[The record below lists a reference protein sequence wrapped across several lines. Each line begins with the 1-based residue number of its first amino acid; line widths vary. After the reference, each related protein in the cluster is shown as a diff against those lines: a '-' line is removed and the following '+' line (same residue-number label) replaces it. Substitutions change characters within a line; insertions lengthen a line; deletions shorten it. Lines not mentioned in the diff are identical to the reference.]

1 MSQQQLDKILK
12 IFERQNAP
20 SGSGKPPSLK
30 KSREVM
36 DDNGAKFRV
45 PEDVSLEPLSADGV
59 DAEFL
64 TAPGAD
70 ANKAV
75 LYLHGGG
82 YAIGSIKSHRYL
94 MQNIS
99 RVSGVR
105 TLGINYALAPE
116 NPFPAAV
123 DDAATAY
130 RWLLKEGFKPENI
143 AIAGD
148 SAGGGLTLATL
159 LFLRD
164 AGDPLPAAG
173 VCISPWT
180 DMTCSAES
188 YTTRLESDPMV
199 IGNGLQKMADFYVGD
214 ADYKDPLASP
224 VFADMAGMPPLLIH
238 VGGREVLYDD
248 ALTVYENAKKAGVDV
263 ELLDE
268 PEMFHVWHAFAPMLE
283 EAQEAVDKI
292 GGYLRSKMG

>member
-12 IFERQNAP
+12 IFERQNTS
-20 SGSGKPPSLK
+20 SGSGKQPSLK
-30 KSREVM
+30 QSRDVLDE
-36 DDNGAKFRV
+36 NGAKFKV
-45 PEDVSLEPLSADGV
+45 PADVTLEPVSADGV

-64 TAPGAD
+64 TAPGSD
-70 ANKAV
+70 PEKVV

-99 RVSGVR
+99 RASGAR

-116 NPFPAAV
+116 NPFPAAIE
-123 DDAATAY
+123 DAASAY
-130 RWLLKEGFKPENI
+130 RWLLKQGFKPKNI

-159 LFLRD
+159 LYLRD

-173 VCISPWT
+173 VGISPWT
-180 DMTCSAES
+180 DMTCSADS
-188 YTTRLESDPMV
+188 YTTRLAIDPMV
-199 IGNGLQKMADFYVGD
+199 LGNGLQKMADFYVGD
-214 ADYKDPLASP
+214 ADKKNPLASP
-224 VFADMAGMPPLLIH
+224 VFADMTGMPPLLIH

-248 ALTVYENAKKAGVDV
+248 AITVYGNAKKAGVDV

-268 PEMFHVWHAFAPMLE
+268 PEMFHVWHAFAPMLD
-283 EAQEAVDKI
+283 EAQQAVDKI
-292 GGYLRSKMG
+292 GVYLRSKMG

>member
-12 IFERQNAP
+12 IFERQNTS
-20 SGSGKPPSLK
+20 SGSGKQPSLK
-30 KSREVM
+30 QSREVL
-36 DDNGAKFRV
+36 DENGAKFKV
-45 PEDVSLEPLSADGV
+45 PADVTLEPVSADGV

-64 TAPGAD
+64 TAPGSD
-70 ANKAV
+70 PEKVV

-99 RVSGVR
+99 RASGAR

-116 NPFPAAV
+116 NPFPAAIE
-123 DDAATAY
+123 DAASAY
-130 RWLLKEGFKPENI
+130 RWLLKQGFKPRNI

-159 LFLRD
+159 LYLRD
-164 AGDPLPAAG
+164 AGDQLPAAG
-173 VCISPWT
+173 VGISPWT
-180 DMTCSAES
+180 DMTCSADS
-188 YTTRLESDPMV
+188 YTTRLAIDPMV
-199 IGNGLQKMADFYVGD
+199 LGNGLQKMADFYVGD
-214 ADYKDPLASP
+214 ADKKNPLASP
-224 VFADMAGMPPLLIH
+224 VFADMTGMPPLLIH

-248 ALTVYENAKKAGVDV
+248 AITVYENAKKAGVDV

-268 PEMFHVWHAFAPMLE
+268 PEMFHVWHAFAPMLD
-283 EAQEAVDKI
+283 EAQQAVDKI
-292 GGYLRSKMG
+292 GVYLRRKMG

>member
-12 IFERQNAP
+12 IFEKQNAP
-20 SGSGKPPSLK
+20 SNSGKPPSLK
-30 KSREVM
+30 RSREVL
-36 DDNGAKFRV
+36 DDNGAKFKV
-45 PEDVSLEPLSADGV
+45 PADVTLEPVSADGV
-59 DAEFL
+59 EAEFL

-70 ANKAV
+70 PQKAV

-94 MQNIS
+94 MQNVS
-99 RVSGVR
+99 RASGAR

-116 NPFPAAV
+116 NPFPAAIE
-123 DDAATAY
+123 DSAKAY
-130 RWLLKEGFKPENI
+130 RWLLKQGFKPQNI

-159 LFLRD
+159 LYLRD

-173 VCISPWT
+173 VGISPWT

-188 YTTRLESDPMV
+188 YTTRVEIDPMV
-199 IGNGLQKMADFYVGD
+199 LGNGLEKMADFYVGD
-214 ADYKDPLASP
+214 ADKKDPLASP
-224 VFADMAGMPPLLIH
+224 VFADMTGMPPLLIH

-248 ALTVYENAKKAGVDV
+248 AITVYENAKKAGVDV

-283 EAQEAVDKI
+283 EAQDAVDKI
-292 GGYLRSKMG
+292 GVYLRGKMG

>member
-12 IFERQNAP
+12 IFERQNTS
-20 SGSGKPPSLK
+20 SGSGKQPSLK
-30 KSREVM
+30 QSREVL
-36 DDNGAKFRV
+36 DENGAKFKV
-45 PEDVSLEPLSADGV
+45 PADVTLEPVSADGV

-64 TAPGAD
+64 TAPGSD
-70 ANKAV
+70 PEKVV

-99 RVSGVR
+99 RASGAR

-116 NPFPAAV
+116 NPFPAAIE
-123 DDAATAY
+123 DAAGAY
-130 RWLLKEGFKPENI
+130 RWLLKQGFKPKNI

-159 LFLRD
+159 LYLRD

-173 VCISPWT
+173 VGISPWT
-180 DMTCSAES
+180 DMTCSADS
-188 YTTRLESDPMV
+188 YTTRLAIDPMV
-199 IGNGLQKMADFYVGD
+199 LGNGLQKMADFYVGD
-214 ADYKDPLASP
+214 ADKKNPLASP
-224 VFADMAGMPPLLIH
+224 VFADMTGMPPLLIH

-248 ALTVYENAKKAGVDV
+248 AITVYGNAKKAGVDV

-268 PEMFHVWHAFAPMLE
+268 PEMFHVWHAFAPMLD
-283 EAQEAVDKI
+283 EAQQAVDKI
-292 GGYLRSKMG
+292 GVYLRSKMG

>member
-12 IFERQNAP
+12 IFERQNAS
-20 SGSGKPPSLK
+20 SGSGKPPSLQQ
-30 KSREVM
+30 SRQVL
-36 DDNGAKFRV
+36 DDNGAKFKV
-45 PEDVSLEPLSADGV
+45 PADVTLEPLSADGV

-64 TAPGAD
+64 TAPGSD
-70 ANKAV
+70 QEKVV

-99 RVSGVR
+99 RASGAR

-116 NPFPAAV
+116 NPFPAAIE
-123 DDAATAY
+123 DAACAY
-130 RWLLKEGFKPENI
+130 RWLLKQGFNPKNI

-159 LFLRD
+159 IYLRD

-173 VCISPWT
+173 VAISPWT

-188 YTTRLESDPMV
+188 YTTRLEIDPMV
-199 IGNGLQKMADFYVGD
+199 LGNGLQKMADFYVGD
-214 ADYKDPLASP
+214 ADKKNPLASP

-248 ALTVYENAKKAGVDV
+248 AITVYENAKKAGVDV

-268 PEMFHVWHAFAPMLE
+268 PEMFHVWHAFAPMLD
-283 EAQEAVDKI
+283 EAQQAVDKI
-292 GGYLRSKMG
+292 GVYLRSKLG

>member
-12 IFERQNAP
+12 IFEKQNAP
-20 SGSGKPPSLK
+20 SNSGKPPSLK
-30 KSREVM
+30 KSREVL
-36 DDNGAKFRV
+36 DENGAKFKV
-45 PEDVSLEPLSADGV
+45 PADVTMEPVSADGV

-64 TAPGAD
+64 TAPAAD
-70 ANKAV
+70 PEKVV

-94 MQNIS
+94 MQNVS
-99 RVSGVR
+99 RASGAR

-116 NPFPAAV
+116 KPFPAAIE
-123 DDAATAY
+123 DSAKAY
-130 RWLLKEGFKPENI
+130 RWLLKQGFKPRSI

-159 LFLRD
+159 LYLRD

-188 YTTRLESDPMV
+188 YTTRLEIDPMV
-199 IGNGLQKMADFYVGD
+199 LGNGLEKMADFYVGD
-214 ADYKDPLASP
+214 ADKKNPLASP
-224 VFADMAGMPPLLIH
+224 VFADMTGMPPLLIH

-248 ALTVYENAKKAGVDV
+248 AITVYENAKKAGVDV

-268 PEMFHVWHAFAPMLE
+268 PEMFHVWHAFAPMLD
-283 EAQEAVDKI
+283 EAQQAVDKI
-292 GGYLRSKMG
+292 GVYLRGKMG

>member
-12 IFERQNAP
+12 IFEKQNSP
-20 SGSGKPPSLK
+20 SNSGKPPSLK
-30 KSREVM
+30 KSREVL
-36 DDNGAKFRV
+36 DENGAKFKV
-45 PEDVSLEPLSADGV
+45 PADVTLEPVSADGV

-64 TAPGAD
+64 TAPAAD
-70 ANKAV
+70 PEKVV

-94 MQNIS
+94 MQNVS
-99 RVSGVR
+99 RASGAR

-116 NPFPAAV
+116 NPFPAAIE
-123 DDAATAY
+123 DSAKAY
-130 RWLLKEGFKPENI
+130 RWLLKQGFKPGNI

-159 LFLRD
+159 LYLRD

-188 YTTRLESDPMV
+188 YTTRLEIDPMV
-199 IGNGLQKMADFYVGD
+199 LGNGLEKMADFYVGD
-214 ADYKDPLASP
+214 ADKKNPLASP
-224 VFADMAGMPPLLIH
+224 VFADMTGMPPLLIH

-248 ALTVYENAKKAGVDV
+248 AITVYENAKKAGVDV

-268 PEMFHVWHAFAPMLE
+268 PEMFHVWHAFAPMLD
-283 EAQEAVDKI
+283 EAQQAVDKI
-292 GGYLRSKMG
+292 GVYLRGKMG

>member
-1 MSQQQLDKILK
+1 
-12 IFERQNAP
+12 
-20 SGSGKPPSLK
+20 
-30 KSREVM
+30 
-36 DDNGAKFRV
+36 
-45 PEDVSLEPLSADGV
+45 
-59 DAEFL
+59 
-64 TAPGAD
+64 
-70 ANKAV
+70 

-94 MQNIS
+94 MQNVS
-99 RVSGVR
+99 RASGAR

-116 NPFPAAV
+116 NPFPAAIE
-123 DDAATAY
+123 DAAKSY
-130 RWLLKEGFKPENI
+130 RWLLKQGIKPQNI

-159 LFLRD
+159 LYLRD

-173 VCISPWT
+173 VGISPWT

-188 YTTRLESDPMV
+188 YTTRLEIDPMV
-199 IGNGLQKMADFYVGD
+199 LGNGLEKMADFYVGD
-214 ADYKDPLASP
+214 TDKKDPLASP
-224 VFADMAGMPPLLIH
+224 VFADMTGMPPLLIH

-248 ALTVYENAKKAGVDV
+248 AITVYENAKKAGVDV

-292 GGYLRSKMG
+292 GVYLQSKMG

>member
-12 IFERQNAP
+12 IFERQNTS
-20 SGSGKPPSLK
+20 SGSGKQPSLK
-30 KSREVM
+30 QSREVL
-36 DDNGAKFRV
+36 DENGAKFKV
-45 PEDVSLEPLSADGV
+45 PADVTLEPVSADGV

-64 TAPGAD
+64 TAPGSD
-70 ANKAV
+70 PEKVV

-99 RVSGVR
+99 RASGAR

-116 NPFPAAV
+116 NPFPAAIE
-123 DDAATAY
+123 DAASAY
-130 RWLLKEGFKPENI
+130 RWLLKQGFKPKNI

-159 LFLRD
+159 LYLRD

-173 VCISPWT
+173 VGISPWT
-180 DMTCSAES
+180 DMTCSADS
-188 YTTRLESDPMV
+188 YTTRLAIDPMV
-199 IGNGLQKMADFYVGD
+199 LGNGLQKMADFYVGD
-214 ADYKDPLASP
+214 ADKKNPLASP
-224 VFADMAGMPPLLIH
+224 VFADMTGMPPLLIH

-248 ALTVYENAKKAGVDV
+248 AITVYENAKKAGVDV

-268 PEMFHVWHAFAPMLE
+268 PEMFHVWHAFAPMLD
-283 EAQEAVDKI
+283 EAQQAVDKI
-292 GGYLRSKMG
+292 GVYLRRKMA

>member
-12 IFERQNAP
+12 IFERQNTS
-20 SGSGKPPSLK
+20 SGSGKQPSLK
-30 KSREVM
+30 QSREVL
-36 DDNGAKFRV
+36 DENGAKFKV
-45 PEDVSLEPLSADGV
+45 PADVTLEPVSADGV

-64 TAPGAD
+64 TAPGSD
-70 ANKAV
+70 PEKVV

-99 RVSGVR
+99 RASSAR

-116 NPFPAAV
+116 NPFPAAIE
-123 DDAATAY
+123 DAASAY
-130 RWLLKEGFKPENI
+130 RWLLKRGFKPRNI

-159 LFLRD
+159 LYLRD

-173 VCISPWT
+173 VGISPWT
-180 DMTCSAES
+180 DMTCSADS
-188 YTTRLESDPMV
+188 YTTRLAIDPMV
-199 IGNGLQKMADFYVGD
+199 LGNGLQKMADFYVGD
-214 ADYKDPLASP
+214 ADKKNPLASP
-224 VFADMAGMPPLLIH
+224 VFADMTGMPPLLIH

-248 ALTVYENAKKAGVDV
+248 AITVYENAKKAGVDV

-268 PEMFHVWHAFAPMLE
+268 PEMFHVWHAFAPMLD
-283 EAQEAVDKI
+283 EAQQAVDKI
-292 GGYLRSKMG
+292 GVYLRRKMG

>member
-12 IFERQNAP
+12 IFERQN
-20 SGSGKPPSLK
+20 SSTGSGTPPSLK
-30 KSREVM
+30 RSREVL
-36 DDNGAKFRV
+36 DENGAKFKV
-45 PEDVSLEPLSADGV
+45 PTDVTLEPVSADGV

-64 TAPGAD
+64 TAPGSD
-70 ANKAV
+70 SKKVV

-99 RVSGVR
+99 RASGAR

-116 NPFPAAV
+116 NPFPAAIE
-123 DDAATAY
+123 DAAGAY
-130 RWLLKEGFKPENI
+130 RWLLKQGFKPKNI

-159 LFLRD
+159 LYLRD

-173 VCISPWT
+173 VGISPWT
-180 DMTCSAES
+180 DMTCSADS
-188 YTTRLESDPMV
+188 YTTRLAIDPMV
-199 IGNGLQKMADFYVGD
+199 LGNGLQKMADFYVGD
-214 ADYKDPLASP
+214 ADKKNPLASP
-224 VFADMAGMPPLLIH
+224 VFADMTGMPPLLIH

-248 ALTVYENAKKAGVDV
+248 AITVYENAKKAGVDV

-268 PEMFHVWHAFAPMLE
+268 PEMFHVWHAFAPMLD

-292 GGYLRSKMG
+292 GVYLRGKLG